1 MKNINR
7 KIATAILLA
16 GAVSSVPAF
25 AALDSDTATVS
36 MSIGLYA
43 SLTGLADFTLTTS
56 DADGSAGAVYSGS
69 DDFNVESNGQVRVS
83 LSGSNLSSGN
93 DSVATTFAM
102 DGAGTTFD
110 TTASSVHDA
119 SHSVSAT
126 ATLGEISS
134 QQAGAYSSV
143 ITLTVSAL

>member
-1 MKNINR
+1 MKNLNLAAAIFLVGSV
-7 KIATAILLA
+7 TA
-16 GAVSSVPAF
+16 VPAF
-25 AALDSDTATVS
+25 AELDSDSATVS

-56 DADGSAGAVYSGS
+56 DADGSAGAVYAGS

-83 LSGSNLSSGN
+83 LAGSDLTSDN
-93 DSVATTFAM
+93 DSVPTVFAM

-119 SHSVSAT
+119 SHTVSAT

-143 ITLTVSAL
+143 ITLTVSAI

>member
-7 KIATAILLA
+7 NIAAAILLA
-16 GAVSSVPAF
+16 GSVSSVPAF

-56 DADGSAGAVYSGS
+56 DADGSAGAVYTGS

-83 LSGSNLSSGN
+83 LAGGNLTSGD

-119 SHSVSAT
+119 SHTVSAS
-126 ATLGEISS
+126 ATLGDISS

-143 ITLTVSAL
+143 ITLTVSAI

>member
-1 MKNINR
+1 MKKLNL
-7 KIATAILLA
+7 AAAIFLA
-16 GAVSSVPAF
+16 GSVTAVPAF
-25 AALDSDTATVS
+25 AALDSDSATVS

-56 DADGSAGAVYSGS
+56 DADGSAGAVYAGS
-69 DDFNVESNGQVRVS
+69 DDVNVESNGQVRVS
-83 LSGSNLSSGN
+83 LAGSDLTSGN
-93 DSVATTFAM
+93 DSVPTVFAM

-119 SHSVSAT
+119 SHTVSAT
-126 ATLGEISS
+126 ATLGDISS

-143 ITLTVSAL
+143 ITLTVSAI